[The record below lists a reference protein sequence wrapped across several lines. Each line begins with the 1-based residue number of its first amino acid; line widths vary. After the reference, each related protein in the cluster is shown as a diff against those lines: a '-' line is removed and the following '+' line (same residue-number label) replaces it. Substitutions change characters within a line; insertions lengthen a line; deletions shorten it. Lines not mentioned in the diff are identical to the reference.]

1 MQVKELRL
9 IMVSKGQYS
18 RVRDSLSEMLTVLH
32 KSFLKNL
39 SVLKIHIVPY
49 ALGLSFSLIHKF

>member
-9 IMVSKGQYS
+9 IMVIKGQHS
-18 RVRDSLSEMLTVLH
+18 WVRDSLSEMLKILH

-39 SVLKIHIVPY
+39 SVLKISTYSTICSWIF
-49 ALGLSFSLIHKF
+49 LLLNS